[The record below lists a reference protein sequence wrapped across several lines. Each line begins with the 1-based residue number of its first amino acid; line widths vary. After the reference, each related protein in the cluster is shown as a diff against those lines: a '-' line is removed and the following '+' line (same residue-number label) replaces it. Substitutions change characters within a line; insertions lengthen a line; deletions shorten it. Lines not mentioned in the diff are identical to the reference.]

1 MSPLGH
7 EEPFRARTL
16 SARFGSKSVTHL
28 QIREM
33 GVRGTEKPAGNP
45 DRYRRQSMI
54 LVPLPHPAVVV
65 QRMLPASAM
74 TRRARPCRGGLRQR
88 PCAGGKRFTRR
99 GRGFETAQGRLGS
112 GRIHHCMRLIG
123 LAERALERMCRRT
136 ASRTA
141 FGAVDLRD
149 KGRAEM
155 GLLSS
160 SCTGQ
165 HGLNL
170 PKLPGA
176 VPLAAGV
183 GTKGLHWSKGV
194 QARRA
199 EIACRRL
206 RCNTG

>member
-1 MSPLGH
+1 M
-7 EEPFRARTL
+7 EPNTWSRKV
-16 SARFGSKSVTHL
+16 SSGSKSVTHL

-33 GVRGTEKPAGNP
+33 GARGTEKPAGNP

-74 TRRARPCRGGLRQR
+74 TRRALPCRGGLRQR

-112 GRIHHCMRLIG
+112 GRIHHFMRLIG

-170 PKLPGA
+170 PKSPGA
-176 VPLAAGV
+176 VPLPAGI

-206 RCNTG
+206 PCNTG

>member
-1 MSPLGH
+1 
-7 EEPFRARTL
+7 
-16 SARFGSKSVTHL
+16 
-28 QIREM
+28 M
-33 GVRGTEKPAGNP
+33 GARGTEKPAGNP

-65 QRMLPASAM
+65 RRMLPASAM
-74 TRRARPCRGGLRQR
+74 TRCRTAMPRWSSTTSVCRRQAFYSAGPWLRDRPGPARV
-88 PCAGGKRFTRR
+88 
-99 GRGFETAQGRLGS
+99 

-123 LAERALERMCRRT
+123 LAERALERVCRRT

-141 FGAVDLRD
+141 FGAIYLRD

-155 GLLSS
+155 GKLPS

-170 PKLPGA
+170 RKSPGA
-176 VPLAAGV
+176 VPLPAGV
-183 GTKGLHWSKGV
+183 ATKGLHWSKGV

-199 EIACRRL
+199 EIACRQL

>member
-1 MSPLGH
+1 MDIAAWLDGLGLGQYG
-7 EEPFRARTL
+7 PAR
-16 SARFGSKSVTHL
+16 V
-28 QIREM
+28 
-33 GVRGTEKPAGNP
+33 
-45 DRYRRQSMI
+45 
-54 LVPLPHPAVVV
+54 
-65 QRMLPASAM
+65 
-74 TRRARPCRGGLRQR
+74 
-88 PCAGGKRFTRR
+88 
-99 GRGFETAQGRLGS
+99 

-141 FGAVDLRD
+141 FGAVYLRD
-149 KGRAEM
+149 KGGAEM

-170 PKLPGA
+170 PKSPEA
-176 VPLAAGV
+176 VPLPAGV

-206 RCNTG
+206 PCNTG

>member
-1 MSPLGH
+1 
-7 EEPFRARTL
+7 
-16 SARFGSKSVTHL
+16 
-28 QIREM
+28 
-33 GVRGTEKPAGNP
+33 
-45 DRYRRQSMI
+45 
-54 LVPLPHPAVVV
+54 
-65 QRMLPASAM
+65 MLPAFGYDE
-74 TRRARPCRGGLRQR
+74 ARHGHAEVVFDNVRVPAASILLGG
-88 PCAGGKRFTRR
+88 
-99 GRGFETAQGRLGS
+99 GRGFEIAQGRLGP

-170 PKLPGA
+170 PKSPGA
-176 VPLAAGV
+176 VPLPAGV

-206 RCNTG
+206 PCNTG